1 MLPAELI
8 PDYRR
13 STSEVFS
20 SFTKW
25 RIVEHR
31 SLRIL
36 SATQALEG
44 RTWQENFWGRALKH
58 AGEQPTWLWWYR
70 GHSNWAVGLLGLSTA
85 CPYRASADTKPD
97 INLIKS
103 SRDPS
108 ILSLTGI
115 RVGTIEKTMPY
126 KYYQPPPNREVLHK
140 AYIGI
145 FDPLNF
151 TRKWTNQM
159 TSNHTHDY
167 MTSDDPTRKL
177 FHFDAHLEYS
187 KSTAAVECHG
197 NCFFSTREGLA
208 GLYPYSAKSGDLLVV
223 LYGGNVPYVL
233 GSALVLVGMDKSE
246 IGPTSLF
253 ENAIYKDIWKVEVS
267 RSRRIRD

>member
-115 RVGTIEKTMPY
+115 RV
-126 KYYQPPPNREVLHK
+126 
-140 AYIGI
+140 GI